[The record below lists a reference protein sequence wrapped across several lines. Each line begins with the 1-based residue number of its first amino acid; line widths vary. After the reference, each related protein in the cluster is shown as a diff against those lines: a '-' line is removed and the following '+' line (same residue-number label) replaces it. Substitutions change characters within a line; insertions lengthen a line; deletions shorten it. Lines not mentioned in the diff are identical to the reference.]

1 MDKEL
6 QSYYDN
12 RFTLCV
18 SVGWEQLLEDLQQSR
33 NELAK
38 IENINSQEELW
49 KNKGKVEILDYIL
62 NLKEISEKVYQEI
75 TDAKENI

>member
-1 MDKEL
+1 MEKEL
-6 QSYYDN
+6 QRYYDN
-12 RFTLCV
+12 RFTLCA
-18 SVGWEQLLEDLQQSR
+18 SVGWEQLIEDLQQSR

-49 KNKGKVEILDYIL
+49 KNKGKVEVLDYIL

-75 TDAKENI
+75 LDGEKNI

>member
-1 MDKEL
+1 MDREL
-6 QSYYDN
+6 QQYYDN
-12 RFTLCV
+12 RFTLCA
-18 SVGWEQLLEDLQQSR
+18 SIGWEQLVEDLLQSR

-49 KNKGKVEILDYIL
+49 KNKGKVEVLDYIL

-75 TDAKENI
+75 LDDKTNI

>member
-1 MDKEL
+1 MEQEL
-6 QSYYDN
+6 QHYYDN
-12 RFTLCV
+12 RFTLCA
-18 SVGWEQLLEDLQQSR
+18 SVGWKQLLEDLQQSR

-49 KNKGKVEILDYIL
+49 KNKGKVEVLDYIL

-75 TDAKENI
+75 LDGKENF